1 MAKTSTIN
9 NRGKI
14 AWLIIQLHLLMLLV
28 AFSLYL
34 FQGYDDEELQTLLAI
49 LTPITGVYF
58 GMALK
63 EMGSSSN
70 DKEDIHPYQSQIK
83 KLIYFVFG
91 GMILLIILKGIAPN
105 ILPFNSLKLLL
116 AGLETYF
123 GVHMGNLFKS
133 LFNE

>member
-1 MAKTSTIN
+1 MAKTNTTNI
-9 NRGKI
+9 RGKI
-14 AWLIIQLHLLMLLV
+14 AWQIIQLQLLMLV
-28 AFSLYL
+28 IAFILYL

-49 LTPITGVYF
+49 IAPITGVYF

-63 EMGSSSN
+63 EMGSSN
-70 DKEDIHPYQSQIK
+70 NENKENLPYQKQIK

-91 GMILLIILKGIAPN
+91 GMTCLIILKGIAPN
-105 ILPFNSLKLLL
+105 ILPFKSLKLLL

-133 LFNE
+133 LFND